1 MLESKGAPRDL
12 SLFNPIL
19 NTILE
24 KWVLT
29 PERERARADELASE
43 RESQQTES
51 MSFLL
56 SGPLCA
62 LPPQGVTH

>member
-1 MLESKGAPRDL
+1 
-12 SLFNPIL
+12 
-19 NTILE
+19 LE